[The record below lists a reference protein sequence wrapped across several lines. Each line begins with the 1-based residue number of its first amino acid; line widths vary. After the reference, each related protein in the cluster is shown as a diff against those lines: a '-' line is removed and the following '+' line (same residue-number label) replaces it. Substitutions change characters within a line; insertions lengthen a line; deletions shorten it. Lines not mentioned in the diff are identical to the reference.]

1 MSNAVYIFTSSIANI
16 RQYMTQENLIPV
28 PPLMTKKELADRLR
42 VSLRT
47 IDRGI
52 KDGSIPHIKIGKT
65 IRIHESVLQ
74 NYLKPEGTN

>member
-1 MSNAVYIFTSSIANI
+1 
-16 RQYMTQENLIPV
+16 MTEQNLNQ
-28 PPLMTKKELADRLR
+28 PLLTKKELADRLR
-42 VSLRT
+42 VSVRT

-74 NYLKPEGTN
+74 TYTHPEIVNHEHA